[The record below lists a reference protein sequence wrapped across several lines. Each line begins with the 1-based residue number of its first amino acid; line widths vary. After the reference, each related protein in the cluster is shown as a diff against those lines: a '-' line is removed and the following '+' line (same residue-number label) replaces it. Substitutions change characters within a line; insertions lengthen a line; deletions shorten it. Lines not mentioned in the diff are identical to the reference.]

1 MVTEEEIPVIQLRAW
16 HTRAIAAVTAIS
28 ALAPAAAASAQ
39 ATTAPR
45 AIPIKFERYSLPNG
59 LTVVLAEDHS
69 TPRIALNVQYHV
81 GSKNEQMGRTGFAH
95 LFEHVMF
102 TGSGHI
108 PYGAH
113 DRLTE
118 GVGGS
123 NNAFTANDI
132 THYYDIIPSNYL
144 EDALWLESDR
154 MGWLLDK
161 LDMAKYNAQRDIV
174 KNERRQGVDNQPYGR
189 VDEILA
195 AATYPKTHPY
205 SWPVIGSMIDLS
217 AASIEDV
224 KSFFRQYYAP
234 NNATLVVVGDF
245 DPTRTKALIAKYFGE
260 IAHGKP
266 IVRPKV
272 SPVVLSAEK
281 RLVYEDRVEVPRL
294 YLHWPAVGARDDDTY
309 ALDLLSDML
318 AGSRIARLTKDLV
331 YDKQSAAEVRAFN
344 NTNEDVGEFQISI
357 TPRPDHSLTE
367 LEAAADSIVARFK
380 REGPTADELKRA
392 KAGLELSFVSGL
404 ESNLG
409 KGIRLAMGQS
419 YFGDPSRAFTVDYQK
434 YQSVTAADVKRVAN
448 KYLTAGRVVLS
459 VVPVGKKNQASKPD
473 KSMPVGEAPPV
484 PLNQM
489 EKQ

>member
-1 MVTEEEIPVIQLRAW
+1 VIQFRARRLRAIVAVA
-16 HTRAIAAVTAIS
+16 AIGV
-28 ALAPAAAASAQ
+28 LAPLASASPQ
-39 ATTAPR
+39 ATKPASTAR
-45 AIPIKFERYSLPNG
+45 TIPIKYEKYTLPNG

-69 TPRIALNVQYHV
+69 TPRLAVNVQYHV

-108 PYGAH
+108 PYGTH

-118 GVGGS
+118 GVGGG

-132 THYYDIIPSNYL
+132 THYYEIIPSNYL

-154 MGWLLDK
+154 MGWLLDA
-161 LDMAKYNAQRDIV
+161 LDTAKYNAQRDIV

-205 SWPVIGSMIDLS
+205 SWPVIGSMTDLS

-224 KSFFRQYYAP
+224 KAFFRQYYAP
-234 NNATLVVVGDF
+234 NNATLVIVGDF
-245 DPTRTKALIAKYFGE
+245 DPTRTKTLIAKYFSE
-260 IAHGKP
+260 IGRGKP

-272 SPVVLSAEK
+272 SPVSLSAEK

-331 YDKQSAAEVRAFN
+331 YDKQWAAEVRAFN
-344 NTNEDVGEFQISI
+344 NTNEDVGEFQVSI
-357 TPRPDHSLTE
+357 TPRPEHSLAE
-367 LEAAADSIVARFK
+367 LEAAADSIIARFK
-380 REGPTADELKRA
+380 REGPTPDELKRA
-392 KAGLELSFVSGL
+392 KAGLELTFVSGL

-409 KGIRLAMGQS
+409 KGIRLGMGQS
-419 YFGDPSRAFTVDYQK
+419 YFGDPSRAFTVDFQK
-434 YQSVTAADVKRVAN
+434 YQAVTAADVKRVAN
-448 KYLTAGRVVLS
+448 KYLTSGRVVLS
-459 VVPVGKKNQASKPD
+459 VVPMGKKNLASKPD
-473 KSMPVGEAPPV
+473 KSISVGESPPV
-484 PLNQM
+484 PNNQM
-489 EKQ
+489 ERQ

>member
-1 MVTEEEIPVIQLRAW
+1 MLQLRSER
-16 HTRAIAAVTAIS
+16 TRRVVVAGILVSAAFTRTD
-28 ALAPAAAASAQ
+28 AQ
-39 ATTAPR
+39 AARPPASVRT
-45 AIPIKFERYSLPNG
+45 IPIRFEKYALPNG
-59 LTVVLAEDHS
+59 LTVVLSEDHS
-69 TPRIALNVQYHV
+69 TPRLAVNVQYHV
-81 GSKNEQMGRTGFAH
+81 GSKNEQLGHTGFAH

-108 PYGAH
+108 PYGTH

-132 THYYDIIPSNYL
+132 THYYETIPSNYL
-144 EDALWLESDR
+144 EDALWMESDR
-154 MGWLLDK
+154 MGWLLDA
-161 LDMAKYNAQRDIV
+161 LDTAKYNAQRDIV
-174 KNERRQGVDNQPYGR
+174 KNERRQRVDNQPYGR

-205 SWPVIGSMIDLS
+205 SWPVIGSMTDLS

-224 KSFFRQYYAP
+224 KAFFRQYYAP
-234 NNATLVVVGDF
+234 NNATLVIVGDF
-245 DPTRTKALIAKYFGE
+245 DPARTKTLIAKYFGE
-260 IAHGKP
+260 IARGKP
-266 IVRPKV
+266 IPRPKV
-272 SPVVLSAEK
+272 APVVLAAEK
-281 RLVYEDRVEVPRL
+281 RFVYEDRVEVPRL
-294 YLHWPAVGARDDDTY
+294 YLHWPGVGARDDDTY

-318 AGSRIARLTKDLV
+318 AGSRIARLTKELV
-331 YDKQSAAEVRAFN
+331 YDKQSAAEVTAYN

-357 TPRPDHSLTE
+357 TPREEKSLTD
-367 LEAAADSIVARFK
+367 LEAAADSIIARFK

-409 KGIRLAMGQS
+409 KGIRLGMGQS
-419 YFGDPSRAFTVDYQK
+419 YFGDPGRAFTVDFQK

-459 VVPVGKKNQASKPD
+459 VVPVGKKDQASKPG
-473 KSMPVGEAPPV
+473 KSTPVGEATPV
-484 PLNQM
+484 PLNPM
-489 EKQ
+489 EKR